1 MKMGDYEVHPAAEIF
16 PMMDD
21 QSYAEL
27 REDIRKNGQQKWLV
41 LWQGKLID
49 GRNRLKACLELGIE
63 PQDSEIPDEANPFD
77 YVLSA
82 NLHRRHLTESQ
93 RAMVAAKLAKLRHG
107 GDRKSEEIKGSI
119 DPLISSIEKAAD
131 QLQVGRATVVRAK
144 TVLSEGS
151 PDLVKAVEQG
161 AVPVS
166 KAAKIAKTVP
176 KEDQVKVATAPR
188 PAPKPTPKPVEKS
201 QPKPEP
207 VLEKPAKPA
216 KAVTLADEQ
225 RSEDE
230 QWVLQFV
237 RSRSRAHKLR
247 LLLDELTEAESHVVQ
262 TWYEKQ
268 VSIAD

>member
-49 GRNRLKACLELGIE
+49 GRNRLKACLELEIE
-63 PQDSEIPDEANPFD
+63 PQDSEISDEADPFD

-93 RAMVAAKLAKLRHG
+93 RAMVAARLAKLRMGANQHG
-107 GDRKSEEIKGSI
+107 GEGVSI
-119 DPLISSIEKAAD
+119 DTPSISKAAE
-131 QLQVGRATVVRAK
+131 QLKVGRASVARAK
-144 TVLSEGS
+144 TVQDKGS
-151 PDLVKAVEQG
+151 PELVKAVEQG
-161 AVPVS
+161 EVPVS
-166 KAAKIAKTVP
+166 RAAKIAKTVP
-176 KEDQVKVATAPR
+176 KEDQIKVATAPR
-188 PAPKPTPKPVEKS
+188 PAQKPTAKPVEKTT
-201 QPKPEP
+201 PKPEP
-207 VLEKPAKPA
+207 IAEKPVKPA
-216 KAVTLADEQ
+216 KAVTLTDEQ
-225 RSEDE
+225 QSEDE

-247 LLLDELTEAESHVVQ
+247 LLLEELTEAEAHVVQ
-262 TWYEKQ
+262 RWYESQ
-268 VSIAD
+268 VNVKD

>member
-63 PQDSEIPDEANPFD
+63 PQDSEIPDEADPFD

-82 NLHRRHLTESQ
+82 NLHRRHLTDSQ
-93 RAMVAAKLAKLRHG
+93 RALVAAKLAKLKAGRPSKEIPPNG
-107 GDRKSEEIKGSI
+107 GITTSQAAQQLKVPTRTVERAKSVIDKGSSE
-119 DPLISSIEKAAD
+119 LIE
-131 QLQVGRATVVRAK
+131 
-144 TVLSEGS
+144 
-151 PDLVKAVEQG
+151 AVEKG
-161 AVPVS
+161 SVPVS
-166 KAAKIAKTVP
+166 RAATIAKTVP
-176 KEDQVKVATAPR
+176 KEDQIKVATAPR
-188 PAPKPTPKPVEKS
+188 TAPKPAPRPVDKPTPKP
-201 QPKPEP
+201 EP
-207 VLEKPAKPA
+207 VAEKPSKPA
-216 KAVTLADEQ
+216 KAITLTDEQ
-225 RSEDE
+225 QSEDE

-247 LLLDELTEAESHVVQ
+247 LLLDELTEAEAHVVQ
-262 TWYEKQ
+262 QWYERQ
-268 VSIAD
+268 ISIAD